1 LDSTDTLEI
10 IPYYRLESLHFEC
23 TGCGACCRGDQHSYV
38 FVEEPEAEAIRAQ
51 LGLSRRWFRRRYL
64 RRAPGGE
71 LVLAWGTQPG
81 HCVFLDEGGR
91 CTVYA
96 ARPLQCRSYPF
107 WPELVQTRAAWLR
120 EARRCE
126 GIGRGAAVSSETVAR
141 ALEA

>member
-1 LDSTDTLEI
+1 MDGTEALDIL
-10 IPYYRLESLHFEC
+10 PYYRLEPLHFEC
-23 TGCGACCRGDQHSYV
+23 TGCGACCRGDERSYV
-38 FVEEPEAEAIRAQ
+38 FVEDAEAEAIRTH

-71 LVLAWGTQPG
+71 LVLAWGAQPG
-81 HCVFLDEGGR
+81 HCVFLDADGH
-91 CTVYA
+91 CSVYA

-126 GIGRGAAVSSETVAR
+126 GIGRGAAIPWQDVAR
-141 ALEA
+141 ALEG